1 MSDRKLDL
9 IVIGILS
16 AILIAAMLLGCR
28 AMKNNPHLWLFATAG
43 LHSPRGAETFAVG
56 ASVTLAWD
64 PIPGVD
70 GFRVY
75 YRESGQNY
83 LQYQDAGTNTFWR
96 VTGLK
101 RKTTYRFVA
110 TFYVGSFESQRSNEV
125 SYRTA
130 FSPSDR

>member
-1 MSDRKLDL
+1 MTLL
-9 IVIGILS
+9 L
-16 AILIAAMLLGCR
+16 LAML
-28 AMKNNPHLWLFATAG
+28 AVQ
-43 LHSPRGAETFAVG
+43 SPRGAETFAVG
-56 ASVTLAWD
+56 ASVPLTWD

-125 SYRTA
+125 SYRTP
-130 FSPSDR
+130 FSNSDR